1 MSYYDES
8 ATRTTT
14 AQTDEATATG
24 DSRSLWGWL
33 AIAGVGLCFT
43 PIIVLGVGM
52 AISFGLLWLCAPVVE
67 TLEQETIEDVR
78 ETGGGVGKFIQT
90 VMLMVFFGAL
100 AIGLALFVMLAVMTG
115 VR

>member
-8 ATRTTT
+8 ATRTA

-78 ETGGGVGKFIQT
+78 ETGGGVGKFIKT
-90 VMLMVFFGAL
+90 VAMMLCFGVVAIVL
-100 AIGLALFVMLAVMTG
+100 AVFVMLAMMEA
-115 VR
+115 R